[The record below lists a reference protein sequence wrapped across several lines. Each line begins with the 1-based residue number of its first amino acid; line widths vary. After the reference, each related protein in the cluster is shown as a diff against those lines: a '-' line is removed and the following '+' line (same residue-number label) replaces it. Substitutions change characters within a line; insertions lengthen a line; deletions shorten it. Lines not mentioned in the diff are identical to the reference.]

1 MMGYNNL
8 RIQFAVYN
16 TETKEEANMKNRII
30 ALALVIVMLFA
41 LSACGKK
48 PAPTPAPAAPT
59 MAPPAPTE
67 APVIEATPAPTPMP
81 TPEPTPAGVE
91 PDSGIHT
98 VTSKAKGFSVDY
110 DSKYVANE
118 LPNGSIIINAG
129 TAEGIPYVTISI
141 MESEIMGQQNVS
153 DPTAYLLGLSQ
164 STVEELGDAIV
175 SAPSQL
181 PSPIEGRDLIGFYYV
196 FQDEGNNIVCTYF
209 AEKTEA
215 GNIVVY
221 NARSL
226 EGEDLTTVNSI
237 LQLAVES
244 FKPAA

>member
-1 MMGYNNL
+1 MVYNQL
-8 RIQFAVYN
+8 RIQYPVYN
-16 TETKEEANMKNRII
+16 TDTKEEANMKNRII

-41 LSACGKK
+41 LSACGNK

-59 MAPPAPTE
+59 VPPAAPTE
-67 APVIEATPAPTPMP
+67 APVIEVTPESTPEP

-110 DSKYVANE
+110 DSKFVANE
-118 LPNGSIIINAG
+118 LPNGTIIINAG
-129 TAEGIPYVTISI
+129 MEEGIPYVTISI
-141 MESEIMGQQNVS
+141 MESEIMGQQNVT
-153 DPTAYLLGLSQ
+153 DATTYLLGLSQ
-164 STVEELGDAIV
+164 SAIEELGDAIV
-175 SAPSQL
+175 SPPSQL

-215 GNIVVY
+215 GDIVVY

-244 FKPAA
+244 FKLGA